1 MPLSV
6 ATRNWLYL
14 AAAALVCFVAVGGDV
29 FMALGALVP
38 PATPAWI
45 GQWWT
50 KRCGQPRR
58 VWHHWTVILALI
70 GLVARLLA
78 AFR

>member
-14 AAAALVCFVAVGGDV
+14 AAAALVCFVSAGGSV

-50 KRCGQPRR
+50 RRCGQPPR
-58 VWHHWTVILALI
+58 VWHHWTFILSLTTAL
-70 GLVARLLA
+70 GARYA
-78 AFR
+78 ASR